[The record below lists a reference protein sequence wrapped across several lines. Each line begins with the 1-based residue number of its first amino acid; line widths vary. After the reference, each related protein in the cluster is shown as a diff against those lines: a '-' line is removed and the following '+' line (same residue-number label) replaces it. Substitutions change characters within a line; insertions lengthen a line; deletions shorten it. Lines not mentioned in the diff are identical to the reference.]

1 MMRSFTASLRPLA
14 RVLDRLAEGVA
25 AVALLVAAVPVYLT
39 AGRRIAPARPLTLPP
54 ADGSHDLP

>member
-14 RVLDRLAEGVA
+14 RVLDRLA